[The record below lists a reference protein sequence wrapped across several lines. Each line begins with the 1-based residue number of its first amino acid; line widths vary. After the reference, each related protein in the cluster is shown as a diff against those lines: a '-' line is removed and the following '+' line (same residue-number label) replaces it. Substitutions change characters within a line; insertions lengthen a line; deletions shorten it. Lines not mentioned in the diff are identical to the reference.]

1 MLVIGFTSGDIP
13 KMATNYLLLKSATAV
28 GFYWGNYGARGH
40 PFFME
45 SIERVSQLLAER
57 RISPE
62 VDDTFTLNQ
71 VRLCFDVFVM
81 LPCLFHCLVC
91 GTIMYSVCARG
102 GVCIMRSCSVR
113 ARNVKRSAFVF
124 CFSFCQIFV
133 THHFKAQCLSAQL

>member
-13 KMATNYLLLKSATAV
+13 KMATNYLLLKSATAA

-62 VDDTFTLNQ
+62 VDNTFTLEQ
-71 VRLCFDVFVM
+71 VRLSSDVF
-81 LPCLFHCLVC
+81 FHA
-91 GTIMYSVCARG
+91 SVCFSLFTLRYDYVQCTCWG
-102 GVCIMRSCSVR
+102 TCITKIIHISCSYSLVLPYPLLGLW
-113 ARNVKRSAFVF
+113 VLCPDTSL
-124 CFSFCQIFV
+124 QP
-133 THHFKAQCLSAQL
+133 

>member
-13 KMATNYLLLKSATAV
+13 KMATNYLLLKSATAA

-62 VDDTFTLNQ
+62 VDDTFTLEQ
-71 VRLCFDVFVM
+71 VRLSSDVF
-81 LPCLFHCLVC
+81 FHA
-91 GTIMYSVCARG
+91 SVC
-102 GVCIMRSCSVR
+102 
-113 ARNVKRSAFVF
+113 
-124 CFSFCQIFV
+124 FSLFTLRYDYV
-133 THHFKAQCLSAQL
+133 QCTTCW